1 MKKAFEQNVSRAKP
15 RLRLGAL
22 TGALDPADPT
32 GAAAAQPE
40 PAAPEAP
47 PPVAEAPDLSS
58 EVRSRIER
66 RAGPRPTAA
75 EAMEAALNAPPENV
89 GAVTAGSPCAAG
101 GGADVL
107 AGVARAVRAGVPGVA
122 PRGGRGAARA
132 VAGGGLAGDRV

>member
-32 GAAAAQPE
+32 GSAASE

-47 PPVAEAPDLSS
+47 PVAEATDLSS

-75 EAMEAALNAPPENV
+75 EAMEAALNAPPRH
-89 GAVTAGSPCAAG
+89 AA
-101 GGADVL
+101 
-107 AGVARAVRAGVPGVA
+107 P
-122 PRGGRGAARA
+122 PPAAQP
-132 VAGGGLAGDRV
+132 L